1 MNYYLQLVQERITI
15 ANTNQSTLQEQQ
27 RFLELW
33 NCICGTCPV
42 CVACIEVINKLAEL
56 EEEE

>member
-1 MNYYLQLVQERITI
+1 MNYYWQRVQERITI

-27 RFLELW
+27 QFLELW

-42 CVACIEVINKLAEL
+42 CIACLEVVEL
-56 EEEE
+56 TFGEEEE

>member
-1 MNYYLQLVQERITI
+1 MNYYWQRVQERITI

-27 RFLELW
+27 QFLQLW
-33 NCICGTCPV
+33 ECICGTCFV
-42 CVACIEVINKLAEL
+42 CIACLQVVKAVM